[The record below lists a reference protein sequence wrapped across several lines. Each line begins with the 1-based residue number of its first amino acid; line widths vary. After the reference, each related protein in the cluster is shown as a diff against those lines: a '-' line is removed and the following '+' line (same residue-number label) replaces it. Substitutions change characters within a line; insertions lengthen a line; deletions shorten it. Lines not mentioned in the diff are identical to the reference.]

1 MRARLRSWWQKTSK
15 TLDVV
20 IISSLVILL
29 VLLVLIILGY
39 ANNWPWAGLHGKTLY
54 DWLQLLIIPTIL
66 AIGGY
71 IFNLTLSRNEQKSTQ
86 LRDQTEREI
95 AADNQWEA
103 ALQAYLDSMS
113 ELLLHENLRNS
124 GAEDE
129 VRKIARVRTLTALPR
144 LDPKRK
150 GSVLLFLAESG
161 LIDIGGPIIDLYRAD
176 LSRVQLYKPWLNEVN
191 LSETNLS
198 EADLYEADLFAANLS
213 KADLHEAHLVGAN
226 LAYADLSGAIVTTE
240 QLDKA
245 KSLDGATMPDGTKH
259 V

>member
-1 MRARLRSWWQKTSK
+1 MEGAASAADQH
-15 TLDVV
+15 
-20 IISSLVILL
+20 SLTITEFVSNLMGA
-29 VLLVLIILGY
+29 VHILGY
-39 ANNWPWAGLHGKTLY
+39 KFNWPWTGLHGRTIY
-54 DWLQLLIIPTIL
+54 DWLQLLIIPAVL
-66 AIGGY
+66 AVGGY
-71 IFNLTLSRNEQKSTQ
+71 LFNYTTGR
-86 LRDQTEREI
+86 TEREI
-95 AADNQWEA
+95 ASDRQREE
-103 ALQAYLDSMS
+103 ALQAYIDNMS
-113 ELLLHENLRNS
+113 ALLLEKNLRKS
-124 GAEDE
+124 GEYDE
-129 VRKIARVRTLTALPR
+129 VRTIARVRTLTVLPR

-226 LAYADLSGAIVTTE
+226 LVYADLSGAIVTTE

-245 KSLDGATMPDGTKH
+245 KSLQG
-259 V
+259 